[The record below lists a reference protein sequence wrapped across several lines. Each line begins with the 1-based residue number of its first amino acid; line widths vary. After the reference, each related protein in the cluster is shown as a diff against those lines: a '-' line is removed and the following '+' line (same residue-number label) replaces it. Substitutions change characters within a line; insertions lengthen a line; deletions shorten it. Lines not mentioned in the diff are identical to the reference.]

1 MSTMRRMPA
10 PTSASTAMAIH
21 VPAKVTGAKR
31 LVVAITM
38 KVPTSAATMPPVIT
52 HEMALGRKSGL
63 AVSAAAK
70 R

>member
-1 MSTMRRMPA
+1 MT
-10 PTSASTAMAIH
+10 TQ

-31 LVVAITM
+31 SVVAITM

-52 HEMALGRKSGL
+52 QEMALGRKAGL